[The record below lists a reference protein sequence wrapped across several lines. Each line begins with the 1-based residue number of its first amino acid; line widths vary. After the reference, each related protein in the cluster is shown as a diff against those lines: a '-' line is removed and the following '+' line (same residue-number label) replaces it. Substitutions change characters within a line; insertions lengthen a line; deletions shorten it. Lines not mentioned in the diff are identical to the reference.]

1 MIGEYLLFALAGAFV
16 IDLLFG
22 EPSNKHHPV
31 AWLGKL
37 IEFFIPR
44 LKKHDDNCAKKEKE
58 NGIIFSISLIII
70 FGLAIYFLTFI
81 SLHLLRSIA
90 IIIVLALILKITIAI
105 RSMEDYAKA
114 VTDALERCDMH
125 DARYNLS
132 MIVRRDTK
140 NLDEQH
146 VLSGTIECISESTV
160 DGIVSPL
167 FYYSFLGP
175 AGAFIHRVINTL
187 DSMVG
192 YFDNYYKDIGYMS
205 ARLDTIANYLPA
217 RITALL
223 MVISANIIGA
233 DWKNSIQ
240 ILQRDHNKT
249 LSSNAGYPMATMAG
263 ALRIKLEKIGH
274 YSLGDGYENTT
285 IEKCLTAIS
294 IMKMTTILFCIIFCV
309 PIIILLNLIG
319 WWNLLFGF

>member
-37 IEFFIPR
+37 IEFFIPK

-192 YFDNYYKDIGYMS
+192 YFDNYYKDIGQMS
-205 ARLDTIANYLPA
+205 ARLDTVTNYLPA

-223 MVISANIIGA
+223 MVMSASIIGA

>member
-1 MIGEYLLFALAGAFV
+1 LIGEYLLLALAGGIV
-16 IDLLFG
+16 IDFLFG
-22 EPSNKHHPV
+22 EPSNKYHPV

-37 IEFFIPR
+37 IGFFIPK
-44 LKKHDDNCAKKEKE
+44 LKESDNNSAKKEKE
-58 NGIIFSISLIII
+58 NGTIFSISLVIT
-70 FGLAIYFLTFI
+70 FSLAIHFLTFT
-81 SLHLLRSIA
+81 SLHLLGSIA

-105 RSMEDYAKA
+105 RSMEDSAGSI
-114 VTDALERCDMH
+114 VDALERRDMH
-125 DARYNLS
+125 SARYNLS
-132 MIVRRDTK
+132 MIVRRETK

-167 FYYSFLGP
+167 FFYSFFGP
-175 AGAFIHRVINTL
+175 AGAFIYRVINTL

-205 ARLDTIANYLPA
+205 ARLDTVANYLPA

-223 MVISANIIGA
+223 MVISASIIGA
-233 DWKNSIQ
+233 DWKNSMQ

-249 LSSNAGYPMATMAG
+249 LSPNAGYPMATMAG

-274 YSLGDGYENTT
+274 YSLGEGYEDTT
-285 IEKCLTAIS
+285 IEKCLAAIS
-294 IMKMTTILFCIIFCV
+294 IMKLTMILFCIIFSI
-309 PIIILLNLIG
+309 PLISLLNLVG
-319 WWNLLFGF
+319 WWNFLFGF

>member
-37 IEFFIPR
+37 IEFFIPK

-263 ALRIKLEKIGH
+263 ALRIRLEKIGH

-294 IMKMTTILFCIIFCV
+294 IMKTTTILFCIIFCV

>member
-37 IEFFIPR
+37 IEFFIPK

-175 AGAFIHRVINTL
+175 AGAFIHKVINTL

>member
-37 IEFFIPR
+37 IEFFIPK

-263 ALRIKLEKIGH
+263 ALRIRLEKIGH